1 MEVQLNYMMG
11 PDTITSLEQ
20 GPKSVENVNEWKEQ
34 ILQKIKIHWNTLFKE
49 VINCKPPVHMDPMA
63 DKKKSILKAKNN
75 LINYRNSFVQKLLER
90 P

>member
-11 PDTITSLEQ
+11 PDTITSLEK

-34 ILQKIKIHWNTLFKE
+34 ILQKIKIHWNILFKE
-49 VINCKPPVHMDPMA
+49 VINCKPPAHMDPTA

-75 LINYRNSFVQKLLER
+75 LIN
-90 P
+90 